1 MALYV
6 CLFFHCKSLYLH
18 NNYYWDAIFFILRVE
33 VIKVILIL
41 IFFPSFVN
49 AKYFVHYPF
58 YNFCQNPI
66 LKTAKFNFLFP
77 HFSQSTYYMEGDTG
91 HPVFQT
97 QFGMYELSQFH
108 CS

>member
-41 IFFPSFVN
+41 IFFPSFVT

-58 YNFCQNPI
+58 IIFVKIQFLRQQSLIFCFCI
-66 LKTAKFNFLFP
+66 FHSP
-77 HFSQSTYYMEGDTG
+77 HITWKVIQD
-91 HPVFQT
+91 T
-97 QFGMYELSQFH
+97 QFSKHSLVCMS
-108 CS
+108 